1 MSISPSGA
9 GVPLDR
15 MAVKVTIAGSY
26 RKHRPRL
33 LEIRAGFVELGADV
47 LRPASDRV
55 ISDEDQDTVRL
66 QGDPSDPELLR
77 AAQFRAISDS
87 DFLYLVNPGGYVGPA
102 ATLEAGYAYRAG
114 TPIYSSEPPFE
125 SDVAAIVSAV
135 GDPEKAL
142 RAYNKTH
149 SGD

>member
-1 MSISPSGA
+1 MNASSSGA
-9 GVPLDR
+9 RSSLDE

-26 RKHRPRL
+26 SKHLPRL
-33 LEIRAGFVELGADV
+33 LEVRAQFVELGIEV
-47 LRPASDRV
+47 LRPASDQV
-55 ISDEDQDTVRL
+55 ISEPDEDTVRL

-102 ATLEAGYAYRAG
+102 ATLESGYAYRAG

-125 SDVAAIVSAV
+125 SDVKAIVSAV
-135 GDPEKAL
+135 GDPERTV
-142 RAYNKTH
+142 RAYNKMR
-149 SGD
+149 SRN